1 LSNCK
6 KTDNLKTTVDNQDLA
21 KLLDEKLKPITNRL
35 SAVEKRMAT
44 KDDIA
49 NMATKDDINNL
60 EAVTK
65 KQFAKLDKKFDKLF
79 DHLDKE
85 EMKTQ
90 KRVDNLEDRV
100 DSVEKQ
106 IAIMPA

>member
-1 LSNCK
+1 MSNCK
-6 KTDNLKTTVDNQDLA
+6 KTDSLKTTVDNQDLA

-35 SAVEKRMAT
+35 SAVEKR
-44 KDDIA
+44 
-49 NMATKDDINNL
+49 MATKDDINNL

-106 IAIMPA
+106 IAIMPAA